1 MRWRGDERAG
11 SGFLLLESAD
21 DDRFAK
27 EKKRMTKPRFLRD
40 NVLNSMLDDI
50 RKIAFRIESQEV
62 NFLFFQNSISSLE
75 EVYETNKLVL
85 YQLEKVIEQ
94 LRDQNAMTEV
104 IDSLVGAAA
113 HVQIGLSSLHN
124 SLKIDLDQMH
134 EFIIN
139 LKSSIEKSSIS

>member
-1 MRWRGDERAG
+1 
-11 SGFLLLESAD
+11 
-21 DDRFAK
+21 
-27 EKKRMTKPRFLRD
+27 MTKPRFLRD